1 LIKECSQH
9 EESRAHLVQNLDLIT
24 QVIIRV
30 VETADSWKNKKVSK
44 TSQVV
49 NLYLKAAKIIVK
61 QSPENVEGLRTHG
74 AQLLKAI
81 EKECE
86 RDKALSNL
94 KGKAKEIKN
103 IINEA

>member
-1 LIKECSQH
+1 M
-9 EESRAHLVQNLDLIT
+9 VQNLDLIT
-24 QVIIRV
+24 QVIIRA

-61 QSPENVEGLRTHG
+61 QSPDELEALRTHG
-74 AQLLKAI
+74 ARVLKAI

-86 RDKALSNL
+86 KDKSMSNL
-94 KGKAKEIKN
+94 KGKAKEIKH
-103 IINEA
+103 IISSA

>member
-1 LIKECSQH
+1 M
-9 EESRAHLVQNLDLIT
+9 
-24 QVIIRV
+24 
-30 VETADSWKNKKVSK
+30 SK

-61 QSPENVEGLRTHG
+61 QAPEHLETLRTHG
-74 AQLLKAI
+74 AAVLKAI

-86 RDKALSNL
+86 KDKSMSNL

-103 IINEA
+103 IISSA